1 METRNTCYY
10 REFTRKLLRLDEYD
24 AMFDGVCFLAQHGA
38 IEYAQGCFSS
48 AHASQRPQNEDD
60 DAPFDPLQ
68 FLRAFDQITR
78 RAVQEEARAHQQYLN
93 DAHTVKP
100 TASTAS
106 VDGNAAWTPAFHV
119 DGVVFQVVLATF
131 TSVCAVAPGKSHGL
145 IAEKLPFGLLLV
157 RFAWPQSM
165 EHVFPV
171 VERCCA
177 SLRY

>member
-1 METRNTCYY
+1 METRNTRYY

-24 AMFDGVCFLAQHGA
+24 TAFDGVCFLAQHGA

-48 AHASQRPQNEDD
+48 SHSSQRQQNEH

-78 RAVQEEARAHQQYLN
+78 RAVQEEARAHH
-93 DAHTVKP
+93 DAHIVKP

-106 VDGNAAWTPAFHV
+106 IDDNAAWTPAFHV
-119 DGVVFQVVLATF
+119 DGVAFQVVSATF

-145 IAEKLPFGLLLV
+145 VAEKLPFGLLLV

-165 EHVFPV
+165 ERVFPV
-171 VERCCA
+171 VEHFCAPLRC
-177 SLRY
+177 